1 MRKKLFVFG
10 LGFSG
15 RELARQKLAEGWR
28 VAGTRRKAGDDHAS
42 EVQYMRWQSG
52 DPWPNAAN
60 DADAWLFSMPP
71 HDQGDPALLALQKT
85 GFAATDFP
93 KLRWAGYL
101 STTGVYGDHAG
112 RWVFE
117 EDALR
122 PQSLAAERRIRA
134 EAQALASGLPM
145 HIFRLPGIYGPGRS
159 TLDRVRAPDARSIVK
174 PGQVFSRIHVAD
186 LAQGLLAS
194 IRHPSPGR
202 HYHLCDDRPA
212 PNDAVMGFAAQLLGL
227 PAPLR
232 IDWSQAE
239 LSGEAA
245 RFYAENKRVSNARM
259 KAELGVRLRFPD
271 YEAGLRDIHRQEVA
285 MAARHGAG

>member
-1 MRKKLFVFG
+1 MGEKLFVFG
-10 LGFSG
+10 LGFTG
-15 RELARQKLAEGWR
+15 RELARQILAEGWR

-42 EVQYMRWQSG
+42 EVEYIKWQTG

-71 HDQGDPALLALQKT
+71 DDAGDPALLALQNA
-85 GFAATDFP
+85 GFGPANFP

-122 PQSLAAERRIRA
+122 PQSIAAERRVRA
-134 EAQALASGLPM
+134 ERQALATGLPM
-145 HIFRLPGIYGPGRS
+145 HLFRLPGIYGPGRS
-159 TLDRVRAPDARSIVK
+159 TLDRVRAPDARSIIK
-174 PGQVFSRIHVAD
+174 PGQVFSRIHVED

-194 IRHPSPGR
+194 IRQPNPGR
-202 HYHLCDDRPA
+202 IYHLCDDRPA
-212 PNDAVMGFAAQLLGL
+212 ANDQVMRFAADLLGL
-227 PAPLR
+227 APPPR
-232 IDWSQAE
+232 IHWSEAG
-239 LSGEAA
+239 LIGEAA

-259 KAELGVRLRFPD
+259 KAELGVNLRFPD
-271 YEAGLRDIHRQEVA
+271 YEAGLRDIHRQESA
-285 MAARHGAG
+285 H